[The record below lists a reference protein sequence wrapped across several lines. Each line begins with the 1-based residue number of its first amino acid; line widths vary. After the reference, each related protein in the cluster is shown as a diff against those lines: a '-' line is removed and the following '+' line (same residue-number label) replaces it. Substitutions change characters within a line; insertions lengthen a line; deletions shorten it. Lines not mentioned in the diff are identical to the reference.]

1 MIMNN
6 FNVLIHDLQ
15 SNVSVISDFL
25 ADPKKVI
32 GQYNLTN
39 DQVSALLSRD
49 ITALDNLGIEKS
61 IAVGALSGAHRG
73 ELTYS

>member
-1 MIMNN
+1 MNN